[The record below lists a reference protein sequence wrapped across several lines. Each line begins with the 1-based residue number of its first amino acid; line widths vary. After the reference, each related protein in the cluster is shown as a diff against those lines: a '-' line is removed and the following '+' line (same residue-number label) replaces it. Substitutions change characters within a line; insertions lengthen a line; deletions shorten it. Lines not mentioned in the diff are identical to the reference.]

1 MPENHRADN
10 GKERDRPLSEKAAA
24 AAIGVNLL
32 LTALKFGLAYGSKSL
47 ALKVEAFHSL
57 ADIGSSLAVFWAVRA
72 QRSGRITPARTGAR
86 GMIASPQR
94 LVACGIGAF
103 LLAVGLLFLR
113 RVITPEA
120 VSVSYPVPVS
130 LAMLL
135 LALMSFLLSR
145 LELAVGEKE
154 GSTALVADS
163 FHARVDMF
171 GSLVVAGAMLG
182 EALGW
187 RLDRVAAGLLAAFI
201 LTQAVNVFGAV
212 VRDVARGEEG
222 RDYLYREWL
231 WHALQQRMPGV
242 IPRLV
247 TRAARA
253 MGRSPESTV
262 DRRTAGAVIFSAVF
276 SLLLLAY
283 VLSGLFTV
291 RADERAIVEHLGKPV
306 DLENPLGPGLHWCW
320 PRPFDRVRKVEMPR
334 IRRLNAGS
342 AVAPGIRAV
351 LWTNRH
357 YVEEFNLLSGENI
370 LADVGVV
377 IHYRVSD
384 AAAWLY
390 NTSDPEALLKSV
402 TYSVLTEE
410 FSRRR
415 FLESITSGRDE
426 LEAALTN
433 RVRDGLAAYRTG
445 IELISLQVR
454 DAHPPTEVAADFENV
469 VSATIEYETRIN
481 EARGYLNDLI
491 PRARGEAAV
500 NVAAAEAERA
510 GARARA
516 AGDAVRFDLVRQ
528 AHALAPEVSRIRLRI
543 EAAERI
549 LPGREKIIVPAR
561 ASSGAV
567 ELFMTADPGRAAGA
581 EK

>member
-1 MPENHRADN
+1 MNQDQIEHEKPDS
-10 GKERDRPLSEKAAA
+10 GWSLPEKAAA

-32 LTALKFGLAYGSKSL
+32 LTVLKFGLAWWSKSL

-57 ADIGSSLAVFWAVRA
+57 ADIGSSLAVWWAVRA
-72 QRSGRITPARTGAR
+72 EMTRKHNNSGPATVAVLIRN
-86 GMIASPQR
+86 PQR
-94 LVACGIGAF
+94 LVAIFIGVF

-113 RVITPEA
+113 KIITPET
-120 VSVSYPVPVS
+120 VSVAYPVPVG
-130 LAMLL
+130 LAMLV

-145 LELAVGEKE
+145 LELTVGEKE

-171 GSLVVAGAMLG
+171 GSLVVAGALLG
-182 EALGW
+182 EGLGW
-187 RLDRVAAGLLAAFI
+187 GLDRVAAGLLAVFI

-212 VRDVARGEEG
+212 IRDMASGEE
-222 RDYLYREWL
+222 RPDYVYGEWL
-231 WHALQQRMPGV
+231 WLAIRKRMPGV
-242 IPRLV
+242 VPRLV
-247 TRAARA
+247 SMVARA
-253 MGRSPESTV
+253 MGGSPESAQ
-262 DRRTAGAVIFSAVF
+262 DRRKAGAMISSGALAVLF
-276 SLLLLAY
+276 LAY
-283 VLSGLFTV
+283 LVSGLFTV
-291 RADERAIVEHLGKPV
+291 QAPEQAIVEHLGKPL
-306 DLENPLGPGLHWCW
+306 DPGHPLGPGIHWCW
-320 PRPFDRVRKVEMPR
+320 PRPFDRVRKVEMQR
-334 IRRLNAGS
+334 IRRLNVGS
-342 AVAPGIRAV
+342 AVAPGSRAV

-370 LADVGVV
+370 FVDVGVV
-377 IHYRVSD
+377 LHYRVLD

-410 FSRRR
+410 FSRLH

-433 RVRDGLAAYRTG
+433 RVRDALEFYQPG

-454 DAHPPTEVAADFENV
+454 DAHPPTAVAADFENV

-481 EARGYLNDLI
+481 EARGYANDLI
-491 PRARGEAAV
+491 PRARGEAVV
-500 NVAAAEAERA
+500 NVASAEAERA
-510 GARARA
+510 GARSRA
-516 AGDAVRFDLVRQ
+516 SGDAARFEFVRQ

-549 LPGREKIIVPAR
+549 LPGREKIIVPAK
-561 ASSGAV
+561 AFSGSI
-567 ELFMTADPGRAAGA
+567 ELFMTATPGRAAGS
-581 EK
+581 K